1 MVWRPPRACPR
12 RAANKVRCTD
22 TGLQLHQRERKEPP
36 LDALEDVRVRVR
48 VRVRVGVRVRVR
60 VRVRVSANLEDGEEE
75 HGGGRVLQR

>member
-36 LDALEDVRVRVR
+36 LDALED
-48 VRVRVGVRVRVR
+48 
-60 VRVRVSANLEDGEEE
+60 GEEE